1 MTRPAG
7 RQPGPTIG
15 PPTRREGSRAG
26 ATDRRTPPAEPT
38 REGADTREGH
48 ILTAHRHTGSSQGG
62 EEAGGSIAA
71 PYQPAAAAETPQ
83 RQTTATSPADVV
95 EYSGGGQPS
104 RGQPGCPRGGPVH
117 PASRMSQPRE
127 QDRATRP
134 QVHRGAATPHPS
146 RCPAHTKHTGDQD
159 KTRPAMGAP
168 PPSTRQCLACCQSED
183 GRGSTRAPRTS
194 PPESEPQRRTLASRE
209 RSRTQAE
216 RLSARNCLGFTGA
229 DPPRGKER
237 GENSRT
243 G

>member
-1 MTRPAG
+1 MPRTH
-7 RQPGPTIG
+7 G
-15 PPTRREGSRAG
+15 PPPEGH
-26 ATDRRTPPAEPT
+26 TW
-38 REGADTREGH
+38 EGADTREGH
-48 ILTAHRHTGSSQGG
+48 RLTTHRHTVSQGAKEG
-62 EEAGGSIAA
+62 RRPGGA
-71 PYQPAAAAETPQ
+71 QPSPRPSQPQPETPQ

-127 QDRATRP
+127 QDQATRP

-146 RCPAHTKHTGDQD
+146 RRPAHTEHTGDQD

-168 PPSTRQCLACCQSED
+168 PPSTRQCLACCPER
-183 GRGSTRAPRTS
+183 GRPGVHQGTTDE
-194 PPESEPQRRTLASRE
+194 PPKSEPQMRILACWE

-216 RLSARNCLGFTGA
+216 RLSARICLGFTGA

-237 GENSRT
+237 GENSPTGRPGRPPART
-243 G
+243 PPP